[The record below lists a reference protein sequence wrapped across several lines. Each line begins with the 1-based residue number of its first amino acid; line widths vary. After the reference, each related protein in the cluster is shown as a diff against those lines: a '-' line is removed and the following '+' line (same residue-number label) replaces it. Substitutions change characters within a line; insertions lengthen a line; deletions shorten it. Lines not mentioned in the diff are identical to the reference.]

1 MAYTQSVNRFADRVL
16 DGVRQVNG
24 TAVNVASTVS
34 HRIGEI
40 LPDEVP
46 GASALRSLPR
56 PEELVKTY
64 WDFIERL
71 VKTQRTYALDLAKA
85 FEPITGKI
93 WKPAVRSKAAA

>member
-1 MAYTQSVNRFADRVL
+1 MAYTQSVNRFADRIL

-24 TAVNVASTVS
+24 TAVNAASTVS
-34 HRIGEI
+34 QKIGEV
-40 LPDEVP
+40 LPNDLP
-46 GASALRSLPR
+46 GAQALRSLPR
-56 PEELVKTY
+56 PEEVVKTY

-93 WKPAVRSKAAA
+93 WKPAVRSKAA